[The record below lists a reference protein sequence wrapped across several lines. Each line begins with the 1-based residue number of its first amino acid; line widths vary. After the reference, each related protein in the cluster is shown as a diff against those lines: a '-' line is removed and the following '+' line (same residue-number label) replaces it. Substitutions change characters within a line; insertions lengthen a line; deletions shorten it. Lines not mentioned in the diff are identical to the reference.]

1 MRNLVRMTTTAS
13 IPALVL
19 AFAFVAPAATA
30 AAVPARALPCH
41 ASMSNSHPA
50 DFTTTI
56 VRVRSVARASV
67 TTVAHYR
74 TTNTTHHGRTNASG
88 RAGIPYR
95 ISGATPGFQV
105 KVDVTVK
112 KARAR
117 NSRHIVHAA
126 PLALAAAVRA
136 RWRHVTR
143 VAKIIAASL
152 PAARSGHARCRII
165 P

>member
-1 MRNLVRMTTTAS
+1 MRKLVRMTTTAS

-19 AFAFVAPAATA
+19 AFAFVAPAASA
-30 AAVPARALPCH
+30 AGIPARALPCH

-95 ISGATPGFQV
+95 ISGATPGFRV

-112 KARAR
+112 KG
-117 NSRHIVHAA
+117 
-126 PLALAAAVRA
+126 
-136 RWRHVTR
+136 TR
-143 VAKIIAASL
+143 KGSCQTSFT
-152 PAARSGHARCRII
+152 PHH
-165 P
+165 

>member
-1 MRNLVRMTTTAS
+1 MLSGAKSIGAHMRKLVRMTTMAS

-19 AFAFVAPAATA
+19 AFAFVAPTASAAGI
-30 AAVPARALPCH
+30 PARALPCH

-74 TTNTTHHGRTNASG
+74 TTNTTHHGRTNARG

-95 ISGATPGFQV
+95 ISGATPGSRV

-112 KARAR
+112 KG
-117 NSRHIVHAA
+117 
-126 PLALAAAVRA
+126 
-136 RWRHVTR
+136 TR
-143 VAKIIAASL
+143 KGSCQTSFT
-152 PAARSGHARCRII
+152 PHR
-165 P
+165 